1 MHEVPSPCGSGC
13 SARPLRADYLQ
24 EKEAVRVGGLS
35 SPSEKYISLCAFK
48 IAMLT
53 VYGIKISMITEH
65 DINTSMLIWR
75 LEEISTY

>member
-48 IAMLT
+48 TSMLT
-53 VYGIKISMITEH
+53 VYDIKIPMITEH

-75 LEEISTY
+75 LEEISTN